1 MSKNRRERAGSN
13 VSLEGEGS
21 GDDGAVDDVEAGMS
35 SVAESERLDE
45 AGDD

>member
-1 MSKNRRERAGSN
+1 VSKNRRERAGSN